1 MEATVAPGRFTE
13 VTPAAVA
20 AADMAEMAGWV
31 VPWLEAIVL
40 VAVAVETTAG
50 TAELS
55 MLQMAGQPAVAAVA
69 CFAMAAQAVAIQ
81 LVGVVAL
88 RTGQLEPAELVDA
101 M

>member
-1 MEATVAPGRFTE
+1 MVAAADMGATVAPGRFTE
-13 VTPAAVA
+13 VTPAVVA

-31 VPWLEAIVL
+31 VPWVTTIVL

-55 MLQMAGQPAVAAVA
+55 ILQMAGQPAVEAVA

-81 LVGVVAL
+81 LVGVAVL
-88 RTGQLEPAELVDA
+88 
-101 M
+101 